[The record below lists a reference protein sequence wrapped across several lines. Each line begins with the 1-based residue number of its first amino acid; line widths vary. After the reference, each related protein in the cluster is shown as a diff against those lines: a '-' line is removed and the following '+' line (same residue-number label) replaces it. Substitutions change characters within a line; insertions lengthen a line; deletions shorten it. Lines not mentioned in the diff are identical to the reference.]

1 VPATAP
7 PTSAFRQ
14 IPLGLRYM
22 VGAAF
27 FFSVMTLFVKLA
39 GERLPSM
46 QIVLARYVVMLVATQ
61 AMLRHAGVSA
71 RGTDRPALVGR
82 AVTGFG
88 ALSLFY
94 YAVTQLPLGDVTTL
108 QYTSPV
114 WTALIAAYFLREHT
128 GRIVW
133 AGAALSMVGVL
144 LVARPSFLFGGEGLP
159 AVPVVAVLCGAFLS
173 ASAYTFIRKLRA
185 TDPPLVVIYWF
196 CVIGVVLSLP
206 LALPVWTTPTPVEWA
221 YLLGVGVSTQIAQLF
236 LTNGLQLEAAGRAT
250 SVGYLQIAFAF
261 GWGLLFFGDRLDG
274 WGLLGVGVIVV
285 GVLLVARKG

>member
-1 VPATAP
+1 
-7 PTSAFRQ
+7 
-14 IPLGLRYM
+14 M

-39 GERLPSM
+39 GARLPSM

-61 AMLRHAGVSA
+61 AMLWHARLPAG
-71 RGTDRPALVGR
+71 GTDRPALVGR
-82 AVTGFG
+82 AVTGFA

-114 WTALIAAYFLREHT
+114 WTAIIAAYFLREHT

-206 LALPVWTTPTPVEWA
+206 LALPVWTAPTPVEWA

-274 WGLLGVGVIVV
+274 WGLLGVGVIVL